1 MSMNALTKP
10 KILSK
15 SPKMIEGYPGTK
27 KLSNIQSLMLKKLW
41 KMNFVK
47 NCHNPEIHGKK
58 LRTCNQKLRI
68 FFTFLMIMYPI
79 DV

>member
-1 MSMNALTKP
+1 MNALTKP

-27 KLSNIQSLMLKKLW
+27 KSSNIQSLMLKKLW

-47 NCHNPEIHGKK
+47 NCHNPKIHGKG
-58 LRTCNQKLRI
+58 QK
-68 FFTFLMIMYPI
+68 PGNKK
-79 DV
+79 

>member
-47 NCHNPEIHGKK
+47 NCHNPEIHGKGQK
-58 LRTCNQKLRI
+58 PGNQK
-68 FFTFLMIMYPI
+68 
-79 DV
+79 